1 MDAFETTARQSAKLG
16 FEGGFAIHPKQVPA
30 LNAAVAPS
38 KSAIVQAQRIV
49 AAFEASMAN
58 GLGAVSLDN
67 KMIDLP
73 VVEKARRLLKRAS

>member
-1 MDAFETTARQSAKLG
+1 
-16 FEGGFAIHPKQVPA
+16 
-30 LNAAVAPS
+30 
-38 KSAIVQAQRIV
+38 
-49 AAFEASMAN
+49 MAN